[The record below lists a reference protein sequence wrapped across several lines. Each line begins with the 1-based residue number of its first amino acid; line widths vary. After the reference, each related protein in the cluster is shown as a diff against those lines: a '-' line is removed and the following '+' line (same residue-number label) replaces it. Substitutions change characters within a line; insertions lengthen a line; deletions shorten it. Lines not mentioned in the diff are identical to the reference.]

1 MENFKEKFD
10 QLLVDTLSIS
20 QEQITPES
28 KFIED
33 FGADSLDMV
42 ELVMQFETVF
52 KITVPDEDVEQIKTV
67 ADAEKY
73 IINKMKIG
81 LKKMMLTIAMI

>member
-10 QLLVDTLSIS
+10 QLLMDTLSIS

-28 KFIED
+28 TFVGD

-42 ELVMQFETVF
+42 ELVMQFETAF
-52 KITVPDEDVEQIKTV
+52 KITIPDEDVDQIKTV

-73 IINKMKIG
+73 IMNKIKIQ
-81 LKKMMLTIAMI
+81 LT

>member
-67 ADAEKY
+67 ADAETY
-73 IINKMKIG
+73 ILNKMKIQQ
-81 LKKMMLTIAMI
+81 T

>member
-10 QLLVDTLSIS
+10 QLLIDTLSIS

-28 KFIED
+28 KFVED

-42 ELVMQFETVF
+42 ELTMQFETAF
-52 KITVPDEDVEQIKTV
+52 KITVPDEDVDQIKTV
-67 ADAEKY
+67 TDAERY
-73 IINKMKIG
+73 IMNKIKIQQ
-81 LKKMMLTIAMI
+81 T